1 VYKGMDVVMDINQV
15 EVDEYDKPLVDVKIL
30 NHQNIMII
38 MDKKIEK
45 KIDKYQFSL
54 RELLG

>member
-30 NHQNIMII
+30 TIRI
-38 MDKKIEK
+38 
-45 KIDKYQFSL
+45 L
-54 RELLG
+54 